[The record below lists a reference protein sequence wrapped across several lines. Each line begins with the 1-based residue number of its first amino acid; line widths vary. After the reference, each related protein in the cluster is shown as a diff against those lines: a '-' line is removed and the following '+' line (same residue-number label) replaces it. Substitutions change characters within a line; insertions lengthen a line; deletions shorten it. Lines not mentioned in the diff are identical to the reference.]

1 MQFLTVCVVV
11 LDEDKVLLTK
21 RNDFHV
27 WCLPSGGVE
36 DGETVTEA
44 AIREAKEET
53 GLDVKLTRMVGI
65 YSRPVDIPSLH
76 AVVFA
81 AIPVGGEIHVQP
93 GETLEVRYFALKDL
107 PTELSFGHIRRIRD
121 AFHGISGAVVLQ
133 RPEKPES
140 RKTSREELY
149 ALRDQSN
156 STPEQFY
163 MDFFRPDHIFEDRLL

>member
-1 MQFLTVCVVV
+1 MPFLTVCVVV

-133 RPEKPES
+133 RLFAREQAQAPRRRRVDPETPVPGHTDCRS
-140 RKTSREELY
+140 RVAGPLQT
-149 ALRDQSN
+149 
-156 STPEQFY
+156 
-163 MDFFRPDHIFEDRLL
+163 RLAG